1 MAMFLSF
8 EINNNSIKI
17 IEASK
22 KGKTLSVLSWLII
35 DGSCFDGR
43 ILDMDRTVNAINEE
57 LKNKRIKTGKA
68 IILINSSRIMIRRI
82 KLPLLKKKKEIL
94 SMIQIELQQR
104 VRADLSQYRI
114 MYEVYDI
121 TKENKIS
128 YAEYI
133 VYCIPEDLVNDCHE
147 LTERLK
153 LRLLKLDI
161 VPACINELYKNK
173 FMINDFV
180 LDESGI
186 EAFVNANEDT
196 VSFSAVNNGICDFYI
211 ISEPIENNL
220 EKETESSSIDNSII
234 ILQIMKHMRYYY
246 SVTGNRSIDRINV
259 YGINNEIINKEIKSN
274 LNMNSEKISSLSCL
288 PKECLPDGFEL
299 SKFFNNIIALF
310 SNNKDLAKNTNT
322 SLKLK
327 KGFVYAAIIS
337 IIAAASSL
345 LLGFINTRVAVKD
358 EMAKMTSYIDDAE
371 NYETYREIEDI
382 KSESEY
388 LKQYLSRVEELM
400 LEIEQN
406 DYIDTSIIREIH
418 RLKPI
423 ETKIASI
430 HSDKEGIQLLCLSPS
445 MSEAALFFSDLR
457 GFDRVGKAYM
467 SSIQSKT
474 GQSFSYSIVLKLKD
488 VIDNEEEF

>member
-1 MAMFLSF
+1 
-8 EINNNSIKI
+8 
-17 IEASK
+17 
-22 KGKTLSVLSWLII
+22 
-35 DGSCFDGR
+35 
-43 ILDMDRTVNAINEE
+43 
-57 LKNKRIKTGKA
+57 
-68 IILINSSRIMIRRI
+68 
-82 KLPLLKKKKEIL
+82 
-94 SMIQIELQQR
+94 
-104 VRADLSQYRI
+104 
-114 MYEVYDI
+114 
-121 TKENKIS
+121 
-128 YAEYI
+128 
-133 VYCIPEDLVNDCHE
+133 
-147 LTERLK
+147 
-153 LRLLKLDI
+153 
-161 VPACINELYKNK
+161 
-173 FMINDFV
+173 MIN
-180 LDESGI
+180 
-186 EAFVNANEDT
+186 
-196 VSFSAVNNGICDFYI
+196 FY
-211 ISEPIENNL
+211 
-220 EKETESSSIDNSII
+220 EKETESLSFDRSFVISQII
-234 ILQIMKHMRYYY
+234 KQIRHYY
-246 SVTGNRSIDRINV
+246 SVTGNRSIDNIYI
-259 YGINNEIINKEIKSN
+259 YGINNEKVNEEINSILSIKSEVIG
-274 LNMNSEKISSLSCL
+274 SISCL
-288 PKECLPDGFEL
+288 PEESSPDGFEL
-299 SKFFNNIIALF
+299 RKFFNNIIVLF
-310 SNNKDLAKNTNT
+310 SDNKDLAKNTNT
-322 SLKLK
+322 KIKIK
-327 KGFVYAAIIS
+327 KGFAYAAIIS

>member
-1 MAMFLSF
+1 MAMFLSL
-8 EINNNSIKI
+8 EINNSIKI

-22 KGKTLSVLSWLII
+22 KGITLSVLSCMTI
-35 DGSCFDGR
+35 DGSCVMDGR
-43 ILDMDRTVNAINEE
+43 ILDMDRTVNVINEA
-57 LKNKRIKTGKA
+57 LNNKGIKTGKA
-68 IILINSSRIMIRRI
+68 IFIINSSRIMIRRI
-82 KLPLLKKKKEIL
+82 KLPLLKKKQEIL
-94 SMIQIELQQR
+94 SMLQIELQQE
-104 VRADLSQYRI
+104 VRTDLSKYMI
-114 MYEVYDI
+114 LYDVADI
-121 TKENKIS
+121 TKDKKIA
-128 YAEYI
+128 YAQY
-133 VYCIPEDLVNDCHE
+133 VAYCVPEELVNDCHE
-147 LTERLK
+147 LAVRLK
-153 LRLLKLDI
+153 LKSLKINI
-161 VPACINELYKNK
+161 VPVCINELYKNK
-173 FMINDFV
+173 FMINGFA
-180 LDESGI
+180 LNKRGI
-186 EAFVNANEDT
+186 VAFVNVDENS
-196 VSFSAVNNGICDFYI
+196 VSFSAVNNGICDFQI
-211 ISEPIENNL
+211 ISEPMINFY
-220 EKETESSSIDNSII
+220 EKETESLSFDRSFVISQII
-234 ILQIMKHMRYYY
+234 KQIRHYY
-246 SVTGNRSIDRINV
+246 SVTGNRSIDNIYI
-259 YGINNEIINKEIKSN
+259 YGINNEKVNEEINSILSIKSEVIG
-274 LNMNSEKISSLSCL
+274 SISCL
-288 PKECLPDGFEL
+288 PEESSPDGFEL
-299 SKFFNNIIALF
+299 RKFFNNIIVLF
-310 SNNKDLAKNTNT
+310 SENKDLAKNTNT
-322 SLKLK
+322 KIKIK
-327 KGFVYAAIIS
+327 KGFAYAAIIS